1 MNTTQLF
8 ILILVIHFL
17 ADFALQTHEQAQ
29 GKGEG
34 TDFLNKWLA
43 YHVGTYTLIW
53 SVVYWILPI
62 DPEIQKFWG
71 WIGFSLLVGI
81 PHYLT
86 DWCTSRIGKPFWKS
100 GDFHNGFVVIGF
112 DQVIHYIS
120 LILVIQLFT

>member
-8 ILILVIHFL
+8 ILILIIHFL
-17 ADFALQTHEQAQ
+17 GDFVLQTNQQAQ

-34 TDFLNKWLA
+34 SNLWNKWLA
-43 YHVGTYTLIW
+43 YHVGTYTMVW
-53 SVVYWILPI
+53 SLVYWILPI
-62 DPEIQKFWG
+62 DPQITSVWG
-71 WIGFSLLVGI
+71 WITFIILIGV

-100 GDFHNGFVVIGF
+100 GDLHNGFVVVGF

-120 LILVIQLFT
+120 LILVIQSFT

>member
-29 GKGEG
+29 GKG
-34 TDFLNKWLA
+34 
-43 YHVGTYTLIW
+43 
-53 SVVYWILPI
+53 PI